1 MTTDLDPRRLLIF
14 REVARLGSLS
24 AAATALGW
32 TQPAVGQHMQRL
44 ERDVGIPL
52 MLRSARGITLTEAG
66 TALLAHADAL
76 ASRLAAAETELRAFA
91 SLELGTLSLA
101 AFPSAAATLVPPA
114 LAKLEA
120 RAPALEVRLT
130 EAEPPEA
137 RALVAAGDADL
148 ALIFEH
154 SPPGPAASP
163 TPPGSRTGP
172 AASPTPPSSR
182 GVVQEGDLVRLPL
195 LEDPLRAVLP
205 ANHRLAG
212 RARPIE
218 LGDLAGERWVAGC
231 PRCEENLVATTRA
244 AGFEPDVRH
253 RTDDYVV
260 AQRLVAEGLAVTLL
274 PGLALLA
281 APGKGVA
288 VQAVRTS
295 PKRQVFVLLRAEL
308 MQSAPVVA
316 AVEALRAVADRTA
329 KRLVSLS

>member
-52 MLRSARGITLTEAG
+52 MLRSVRGITLTEAG

-76 ASRLAAAETELRAFA
+76 ASRLTAAETELRAFA
-91 SLELGTLSLA
+91 SMELGTLSLA

-114 LAKLEA
+114 LAQLES

-137 RALVAAGDADL
+137 RALVTSGEADL

-154 SPPGPAASP
+154 QSDAVSGEL
-163 TPPGSRTGP
+163 
-172 AASPTPPSSR
+172 
-182 GVVQEGDLVRLPL
+182 VVVPL
-195 LEDPLRAVLP
+195 LEDPLRAVVP
-205 ANHRLAG
+205 ADHRLAG
-212 RARPIE
+212 RIRPIA
-218 LGDLAGERWVAGC
+218 LADLADERWVAGC
-231 PRCEENLVATTRA
+231 PRCEENLLATTRA
-244 AGFEPDVRH
+244 AGFVPDVRH

-288 VQAVRTS
+288 VLPVRTS
-295 PKRQVFVLLRAEL
+295 PVRRVGVLVRTEL
-308 MQSAPVVA
+308 LQSAAVVA
-316 AVEALRAVADRTA
+316 AIEALRVVADRTV
-329 KRLVSLS
+329 RVEV

>member
-52 MLRSARGITLTEAG
+52 MLRSVRGITLTEAG
-66 TALLAHADAL
+66 TALLSHADAL
-76 ASRLAAAETELRAFA
+76 ASRLTAAETELRAFA

-114 LAKLEA
+114 LAKLES

-137 RALVAAGDADL
+137 RALVVAGDADL
-148 ALIFEH
+148 ALVFQYDDE
-154 SPPGPAASP
+154 
-163 TPPGSRTGP
+163 
-172 AASPTPPSSR
+172 PSELTW
-182 GVVQEGDLVRLPL
+182 QPL
-195 LEDPLRAVLP
+195 FVDPLRAVLP
-205 ANHRLAG
+205 TAHRLARRG
-212 RARPIE
+212 KPVSMKE
-218 LGDLAGERWVAGC
+218 LAGERWIAGC
-231 PRCEENLVATTRA
+231 PRCEAHLVAVTSV
-244 AGFEPDVRH
+244 AGFVPDVRH

-274 PGLALLA
+274 PQLALTA
-281 APGKGVA
+281 APSRKVS
-288 VQAVRTS
+288 VLPVRTS
-295 PKRQVFVLLRAEL
+295 PQRTVGVLLRAE
-308 MQSAPVVA
+308 MAQNPAVVI
-316 AVEALRAVADRTA
+316 AVEELRR
-329 KRLVSLS
+329 VSV

>member
-52 MLRSARGITLTEAG
+52 MLRSVRGITLTEAG

-76 ASRLAAAETELRAFA
+76 ASRLTAAETELRAFA
-91 SLELGTLSLA
+91 SMELGTLSLA
-101 AFPSAAATLVPPA
+101 AFPSAAAVLVPPA
-114 LAKLEA
+114 LANLES

-137 RALVAAGDADL
+137 KALVTSGEADL
-148 ALIFEH
+148 AIIFEH
-154 SPPGPAASP
+154 EEHEE
-163 TPPGSRTGP
+163 RD
-172 AASPTPPSSR
+172 
-182 GVVQEGDLVRLPL
+182 GDLVFVPL
-195 LEDPLRAVLP
+195 LDDPLRALVP
-205 ANHRLAG
+205 ISHRLAG
-212 RARPIE
+212 RVRPIA

-231 PRCEENLVATTRA
+231 PRCEENLLVTTRA
-244 AGFEPDVRH
+244 AGFVPDVRH

-281 APGKGVA
+281 APARGVA
-288 VQAVRTS
+288 VLAVRTS
-295 PKRQVFVLLRAEL
+295 PERRVGVLVRAEL
-308 MQSAPVVA
+308 MQSAAVVA
-316 AVEALRAVADRTA
+316 AIEALRVVAEQTA

>member
-52 MLRSARGITLTEAG
+52 MLRSVRGITLTEAG

-76 ASRLAAAETELRAFA
+76 AARLTAAEKELRAFA
-91 SLELGTLSLA
+91 SMELGTLSLA
-101 AFPSAAATLVPPA
+101 AFPSAAAVLVPPA
-114 LAKLEA
+114 LANLES

-137 RALVAAGDADL
+137 RALVTAGDADL
-148 ALIFEH
+148 AVVFEH
-154 SPPGPAASP
+154 EAVP
-163 TPPGSRTGP
+163 
-172 AASPTPPSSR
+172 
-182 GVVQEGDLVRLPL
+182 EGDLVWVPL
-195 LEDPLRAVLP
+195 LDDPLRAVVP
-205 ANHRLAG
+205 SGHRLAG
-212 RARPIE
+212 RTRPIA
-218 LGDLAGERWVAGC
+218 LGDLADERWVAGC
-231 PRCEENLVATTRA
+231 PRCEENLLVTTRA
-244 AGFEPDVRH
+244 AGFVPDVRH

-274 PGLALLA
+274 PGLALHA
-281 APGKGVA
+281 APGTGVA
-288 VQAVRTS
+288 VLPVRTS
-295 PKRQVFVLLRAEL
+295 PERQVGVLVRAEL
-308 MQSAPVVA
+308 MQSAAVVA
-316 AVEALRAVADRTA
+316 AIEALRVVAERTA